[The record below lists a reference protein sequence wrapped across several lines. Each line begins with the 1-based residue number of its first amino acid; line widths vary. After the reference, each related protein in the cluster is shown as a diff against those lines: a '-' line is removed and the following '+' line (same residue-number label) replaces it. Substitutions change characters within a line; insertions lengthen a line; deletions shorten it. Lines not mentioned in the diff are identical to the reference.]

1 MGGRR
6 LRIESV
12 PVPGGACAVARS
24 AGDGPTLLL
33 VHGITASHRSWQAVV
48 DRLRTPATILAPDL
62 RGRGGSAALPGPF
75 GFAAHARDLL
85 AILDH
90 YGVSQAVAVGHSMGA
105 YVALELA
112 RTAPDRVGGVVL
124 VDGGLA
130 LPVPPGV
137 DPDLLLKAVLGPAMA
152 RLGMTF
158 PSREAYHDYW
168 RAHPALQDR
177 GAWSPY
183 LEAYLDYDLT
193 GEPPALKSVV
203 NPEAVAEDGR
213 GPLAPETAT
222 LVDGVQQR
230 MLLLT
235 AERGLLNQP
244 EPLLPKALVQ
254 SKCERL
260 GNLEWREIPD
270 TNHYTITLGS
280 GAQAVAEAIDRFAAT
295 AE

>member
-1 MGGRR
+1 MSERR

-12 PVPGGACAVARS
+12 PVRGGEYAVGRS
-24 AGDGPTLLL
+24 DGGGPTLLL
-33 VHGITASHRSWQAVV
+33 VHGITASHRSWQSVI
-48 DRLRTPATILAPDL
+48 DRLETPAPILAPDL
-62 RGRGGSAALPGPF
+62 RGRGGSAKLPGPF
-75 GFAAHARDLL
+75 GFATHAEDLT
-85 AILDH
+85 AVLDH
-90 YGVSQAVAVGHSMGA
+90 YGVGRALCVGHSMGA

-112 RTAPDRVGGVVL
+112 LEAPDRISGLVL

-130 LPVPPGV
+130 LPVPPGI
-137 DPDLLLKAVLGPAMA
+137 DPDFLLKAVLGPAMA
-152 RLGMTF
+152 RLSMTF
-158 PSREAYHDYW
+158 PTREAYLDYW
-168 RAHPALQDR
+168 RVHPALQDP
-177 GAWSPY
+177 GAWNAD

-203 NPEAVAEDGR
+203 NPDAVAEDGR

-222 LVDGVQQR
+222 LVDGVRHR

-254 SKCERL
+254 SKCDRL
-260 GNLEWREIPD
+260 PNLEWREIPD

-280 GAQAVAEAIDRFAAT
+280 GAGAVAEAIDRFAASV
-295 AE
+295 A